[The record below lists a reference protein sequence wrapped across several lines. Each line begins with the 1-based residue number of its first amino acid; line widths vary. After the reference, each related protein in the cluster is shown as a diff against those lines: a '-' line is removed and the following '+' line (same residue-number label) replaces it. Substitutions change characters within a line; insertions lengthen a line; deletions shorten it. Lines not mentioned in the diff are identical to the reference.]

1 MVHITPLSVARR
13 RPGNTAQDTG
23 SSPAGG
29 PSQQPDS
36 YWQEVAEHY
45 ERLMAQ
51 QQAFD
56 TEIAA
61 RKLDGEIAKAEA
73 DAVANAPADG
83 AGLHQGM
90 YGEVDPHTGRV
101 LQTGRFGTLFK
112 GFLSRVPPGLHPGL
126 SARKETLRTEGA
138 WRMAAQQLQRRRD
151 YEKAAV
157 GTTLTTNAIAI
168 GKADPDDLVT
178 FETAR
183 QQGLDLIDKMGID
196 PGIRQQ
202 MARDWYSTA
211 AKARFEALISRDPKR
226 ALAIFGVGTP
236 AAGSGAMGDSAQA
249 AGNSFVEGPRMA
261 PGKEGRVGTQTPD
274 ERIAQAFRDDLPQ
287 EEQDV
292 LALKAKVAKFS
303 QDIQTRIAIGRA
315 EAEAPDQF
323 ARTGAYSGGIPGKDA
338 YRIIYG
344 LDEGDRRRRVL
355 EWRAGVGKKIFD
367 MGTMSNQAIDAAVVS
382 AEPGPNASPEDQER
396 YEITDAAAKLVR
408 ERRRVGAGGY
418 VSGLSPKTFEGWEAV
433 FGSGASNPGNYDP
446 NLYDQTIAL
455 SVALQKV
462 LGIEDE
468 NLQPITF
475 SYLLELAEQ
484 RDSGSAYL
492 MDRYAKASELFARTK
507 DPVARAALVRE
518 LDEAGLGGIL
528 PGGKP
533 GLSAGE
539 VFRAD
544 AKALGKAGANA
555 GIFAGK
561 LTKGVGYGLS
571 FGSIDPPD
579 FSQGYYE
586 PANPTEKVM
595 MRQGGD
601 AFGWAIPV
609 PGFGRA
615 AEKGIPRAVESMS
628 AIAAERAEGLVAKRP
643 GELADEGE
651 ALVGGVDAQ
660 TLRYQQGLASF
671 AFQSVP
677 KSDRAFDNAM
687 LGAMLARDPD
697 KVRYSGAKLGVAESE
712 DYRKIFY
719 ARNPKLKSSD
729 NVVHHAGERQVV
741 ERDPR
746 ITNIEEI
753 NSYENLRGIPKKRD
767 RNLHKKVIRF
777 EWDEFYKR
785 NPNFTREQWLD
796 KITEIDKKYGHLF
809 DPPIGE

>member
-1 MVHITPLSVARR
+1 MVHIIPLSVARR
-13 RPGNTAQDTG
+13 RSGNAAQGPG

-29 PSQQPDS
+29 ANQQLDS
-36 YWQEVAEHY
+36 YWQEVADHY
-45 ERLMAQ
+45 ERRMAQ

-73 DAVANAPADG
+73 DAVANGPADG

-90 YGEVDPHTGRV
+90 YGQIDPHTGRV
-101 LQTGRFGTLFK
+101 LQTGRFDTLFK
-112 GFLSRVPPGLHPGL
+112 GFLSQVPPELHPGL
-126 SARKETLRTEGA
+126 AARKETLRTEGS

-157 GTTLTTNAIAI
+157 DTTLTTNAIAI
-168 GKADPDDLVT
+168 GNADPDDLVT
-178 FETAR
+178 FEAAR
-183 QQGLDLIDKMGID
+183 QQGLDLIDKMGVD

-202 MARDWYSTA
+202 MAKDWYSTA
-211 AKARFEALISRDPKR
+211 AKMRCEALIARDPKR
-226 ALAIFGVGTP
+226 ALEMFGVGKP
-236 AAGSGAMGDSAQA
+236 AAGSGAAGDSAQA
-249 AGNSFVEGPRMA
+249 EASSFADGPKMA

-274 ERIAQAFRDDLPQ
+274 EHIEQAFRDDLPQ
-287 EEQDV
+287 EEQDA

-303 QDIQTRIAIGRA
+303 QDIQTRIEIGRA
-315 EAEAPDQF
+315 EADAPDEF
-323 ARTGAYSGGIPGKDA
+323 ARTGAYSGKMPGKDA

-344 LDEGDRRRRVL
+344 LDEGDRRRKDL

-382 AEPGPNASPEDQER
+382 AEPGPNASPADHER
-396 YEITDAAAKLVR
+396 YGITDAAAKLVR

-468 NLQPITF
+468 NLQPIPF

-492 MDRYAKASELFARTK
+492 MDHYAKASELFARTK

-518 LDEAGLGGIL
+518 LDAASLGGIL

-544 AKALGKAGANA
+544 ARALGKKIANVGIGVANA
-555 GIFAGK
+555 NDWVAYSMSGG
-561 LTKGVGYGLS
+561 TTS
-571 FGSIDPPD
+571 PPD
-579 FSQGYYE
+579 YKGAYYE
-586 PANPTEKVM
+586 PSNNTEKVM

-601 AFGWAIPV
+601 ALGWAIPV
-609 PGFGRA
+609 SGVGRTVG
-615 AEKGIPRAVESMS
+615 KGIPRPVGSMS
-628 AIAAERAEGLVAKRP
+628 AIAAERAESLIARQGD
-643 GELADEGE
+643 ELADFPSGSFSISDWTGYYELIPRPKGPHRLLDSAE
-651 ALVGGVDAQ
+651 QSAARIAADKANRLIRRKRGLVSQPV
-660 TLRYQQGLASF
+660 
-671 AFQSVP
+671 
-677 KSDRAFDNAM
+677 
-687 LGAMLARDPD
+687 
-697 KVRYSGAKLGVAESE
+697 E
-712 DYRKIFY
+712 
-719 ARNPKLKSSD
+719 
-729 NVVHHAGERQVV
+729 VH
-741 ERDPR
+741 
-746 ITNIEEI
+746 EI
-753 NSYENLRGIPKKRD
+753 NPVKFGGSPTDPANKIVLPRD
-767 RNLHKKVIRF
+767 VHRQQVTPWWNKLLK
-777 EWDEFYKR
+777 D
-785 NPNFTREQWLD
+785 L
-796 KITEIDKKYGHLF
+796 G
-809 DPPIGE
+809 G